1 MFTQTNNKSSNMK
14 YLYKLLFFAS
24 FLLVAVSVQ
33 AQDPTT
39 VKINELNT
47 YSTPLVEIG
56 DVTNHPLLGVE
67 VYYEAV
73 VVSYPRNSGLATPN
87 KGDGANEPGRI
98 HLFVTD
104 VNAIA
109 DGRDG
114 MSMQLVVEGTE
125 QRTLE
130 GLDRGDVIGVTGTM
144 GNFGSNIQFNAT
156 EVVFLGSIALN
167 AEYTELAPLLEP
179 QVISLTDL
187 NKPSE
192 LVPDRHTWVAE
203 NYSKYA
209 HSYIKIEG
217 LEIIDRTVDEDGR
230 PWFFLSDGNTVLF
243 TSDVSLRYRN
253 DRGTYAFDTV
263 STDNPISF
271 GYNYRRLDES
281 LDGSFTPPAPGSI
294 VDLSGF
300 VYANTFDPVGFDE
313 SATQRTMRIAPW
325 EDGIRWT
332 SDGDSLKFR
341 VTDGIPNDLVV
352 QGFAPIFDNYTVTPD
367 SGVSNTD
374 AVVVSV
380 DVLLPEVDYTLN
392 SVKIAFSSYGFD
404 ENSGDTTT
412 VDMTPSGD
420 TYSYTFATFEDFTNV
435 DFTITAIAQTP
446 DAVVTTARTSGS
458 FSVESATQTSPVA
471 FSPSPEIVFINS
483 VSVTL
488 SSETEASLIYYTLD
502 GSDPTESSTEYTG
515 AFVLEETTTVKAVAI
530 GSGLTLSPISER
542 TYTVEAEK
550 TQSATLDIIR
560 AGDLGEAYEYTGNAV
575 VTYARSSRNQKYIM
589 DASGGLLIDDSD
601 GTITSEY
608 VIGDVMTGLSGELG
622 EFAGISQLI
631 PSLDPGAPSGTAE
644 VTPIEVTL
652 AELNLDAHES
662 ALVRVS
668 GVSFVESGNFAGG
681 TNYNLT
687 DSSLEGDATVLFR
700 TNFSEADYIGQPIP
714 GEVINL
720 TAIVGGFN
728 SDLQLIARSTVDF
741 ANANSNEDELLPNEF
756 SLDQNYP
763 NPFNPSTTIR
773 YSLETASGVTLEVF
787 DILGRKVAT
796 LVNEAQTAGV
806 YNINFDASRLSSG
819 TYIYRI
825 EAGDFTS
832 IRKMMLI
839 K

>member
-1 MFTQTNNKSSNMK
+1 MK

-33 AQDPTT
+33 AQDATT
-39 VKINELNT
+39 VKISELNT
-47 YSTPLVEIG
+47 YSSPLVENA
-56 DVTNHPLLGVE
+56 DVITHPLLGVE

-73 VVSYPRNSGLATPN
+73 VVAYPRNSGLATPDD
-87 KGDGANEPGRI
+87 GDGLNEPGRI

-104 VNAIA
+104 INAIA

-114 MSMQLVVEGTE
+114 MSMQLVVAGSE

-144 GNFGSNIQFNAT
+144 GNFNNNIQFNAS

-167 AEYTELAPLLEP
+167 AEYAELEPLLEP

-209 HSYIKIEG
+209 HSYIKVEG

-230 PWFFLSDGNTVLF
+230 PWFFLSDGNTVIF
-243 TSDVSLRYRN
+243 TSDVSLRFRN

-263 STDNPISF
+263 STENPISF

-281 LDGSFTPPAPGSI
+281 LDGPFTPPAPGSI

-300 VYANTFDPVGFDE
+300 VGTNTFDPVGFDE
-313 SATQRTMRIAPW
+313 SATQRTMRIIPW

-392 SVKIAFSSYGFD
+392 SVKIAFSSYGYTED
-404 ENSGDTTT
+404 SGDTTT

-435 DFTITAIAQTP
+435 DFTITATAQTP
-446 DAVVTTARTSGS
+446 DEVITTARTSGS

-471 FSPSPEIVFINS
+471 FSPNPEAIFINS

-488 SSETEASLIYYTLD
+488 STATEASIIYYTLD
-502 GSDPTESSTEYTG
+502 GSDATESSTEYTG
-515 AFVLEETTTVKAVAI
+515 AFVLEETTTVNAVAI
-530 GSGLTLSPISER
+530 GSGLTLSPVSER

-550 TQSATLDIIR
+550 TQTATLDIIR
-560 AGDLGEAYEYTGNAV
+560 NGVEGDTYEYTGNAV
-575 VTYARSSRNQKYIM
+575 VIYTQSNRNQKYLM
-589 DASGGLLIDDSD
+589 DATGGLLIDDSN

-608 VIGDVMTGLSGELG
+608 AIGDVMTGVIGELG
-622 EFAGISQLI
+622 GFNGVSQLI
-631 PSLDPGAPSGTAE
+631 PALDPGAPSTTAE
-644 VTPIEVTL
+644 ITPIEITL
-652 AELNLDAHES
+652 AELDFDVHES

-668 GVSFVESGNFAGG
+668 GVSFVESGSFETG

-687 DSSLEGDATVLFR
+687 DASLEGDATVLFR
-700 TNFSEADYIGQPIP
+700 TNFFDADYIGEAIP

-728 SDLQLIARSTVDF
+728 GDAQLIARSTADL
-741 ANANSNEDELLPNEF
+741 ASANSNEDELLPNEF
-756 SLDQNYP
+756 ALDQNYP

-773 YSLETASGVTLEVF
+773 YSLEAASGVTLEVF